1 MKKTGV
7 LTILTIICFSLK
19 SFAQSESYTPFQANF
34 TLGYAAAS
42 GKGTKGGVAIHFE
55 PQYNLTDNLSL
66 GLRFG
71 AALTAKFTLNAA
83 GDEVGDASVAAIAS
97 YLATG
102 NYYFQKEP
110 GASFRPFV
118 GLGVG
123 YANAAGASTD
133 NASNDPNFAEDY
145 QAKSGFAGMARAGF
159 DVSHFRFNLEYC
171 VNPKTG
177 RINNNYFGITLGFY
191 LGGGSQK

>member
-1 MKKTGV
+1 MKKTTILTV
-7 LTILTIICFSLK
+7 LTIVLFTAK
-19 SFAQSESYTPFQANF
+19 SFAQSKSYTPFQANF

-42 GKGTKGGVAIHFE
+42 GKGTKGGAAIHFE
-55 PQYNLTDNLSL
+55 PQYNLNDNLSV
-66 GLRFG
+66 GLRLG

-83 GDEVGDASVAAIAS
+83 GDEVGDASVAAVAS

-123 YANAAGASTD
+123 YANAAGASTSD
-133 NASNDPNFAEDY
+133 ASVDPNFAEDY
-145 QAKSGFAGMARAGF
+145 VSKGGFAGMARAGF
-159 DVSHFRFNLEYC
+159 DVSHFRLNLEYC
-171 VNPKTG
+171 LNPKTG
-177 RINNNYFGITLGFY
+177 RINNNYFGVTLGFY